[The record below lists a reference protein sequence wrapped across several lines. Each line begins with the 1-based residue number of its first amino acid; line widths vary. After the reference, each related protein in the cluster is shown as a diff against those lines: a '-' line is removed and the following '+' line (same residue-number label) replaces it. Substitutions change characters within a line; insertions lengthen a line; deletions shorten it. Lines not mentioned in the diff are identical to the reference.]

1 MKTFNVGP
9 GRIALIALAGL
20 IGGVLAVGLGASLF
34 TSSND
39 SSTTTVVDTASPSPT
54 PWPTPTTALNVKTAG
69 NHVFTYVCEIPNS
82 YKPDVVYFACA
93 DGNTGIRG
101 IRWTTWTPLSAQGTG
116 EYFENNCT
124 PDCAE
129 GKFSFTPVALWLDT
143 PIQMGREI
151 YLTQLGYQQIDATGR
166 IVNSG
171 IGGNNDM
178 AAMYINMYTE
188 TASPTPSANSSK

>member
-20 IGGVLAVGLGASLF
+20 IGGVLAIGLGASLF

-188 TASPTPSANSSK
+188 TASPTPSANSAK

>member
-1 MKTFNVGP
+1 MGP
-9 GRIALIALAGL
+9 GLIALIALAGL
-20 IGGVLAVGLGASLF
+20 IGGVLVIGVGASLL

-69 NHVFTYVCEIPNS
+69 THVFTYVCEIPNS

-188 TASPTPSANSSK
+188 TASPTPSANSAK

>member
-20 IGGVLAVGLGASLF
+20 IGGVLAIGLGASLF

-39 SSTTTVVDTASPSPT
+39 SSTTTVVDTASASPT

-188 TASPTPSANSSK
+188 TASPTPSANSAK

>member
-20 IGGVLAVGLGASLF
+20 IGGVLVIGVGASLF

-69 NHVFTYVCEIPNS
+69 THVFTYVCEIPNS

-188 TASPTPSANSSK
+188 TASPTPSANSAK

>member
-1 MKTFNVGP
+1 M
-9 GRIALIALAGL
+9 
-20 IGGVLAVGLGASLF
+20 
-34 TSSND
+34 
-39 SSTTTVVDTASPSPT
+39 VDTASPSPT

-188 TASPTPSANSSK
+188 TASPTPSAKSSK

>member
-1 MKTFNVGP
+1 MSNPISWFEIYVQDMARAKRFYEAVLQVAFKPLSAP
-9 GRIALIALAGL
+9 GAELEMWSFPGDMDSY
-20 IGGVLAVGLGASLF
+20 GASGAL
-34 TSSND
+34 
-39 SSTTTVVDTASPSPT
+39 VHLPGCPSG
-54 PWPTPTTALNVKTAG
+54 G
-69 NHVFTYVCEIPNS
+69 NATL
-82 YKPDVVYFACA
+82 VYFACA

-101 IRWTTWTPLSAQGTG
+101 IRWTAWTPLSAQGTG
-116 EYFENNCT
+116 EYFENNCI

-143 PIQMGREI
+143 PIQMGNEI

>member
-188 TASPTPSANSSK
+188 TASPTPSANSAK

>member
-20 IGGVLAVGLGASLF
+20 IGGVLAIGLGASLF

>member
-20 IGGVLAVGLGASLF
+20 IGGVLAIGLGASLF

-143 PIQMGREI
+143 PIQMGNEI